1 MNVLPFQA
9 HSATSLPPA
18 PHFWLTTFPD
28 AQGLSVIPGECGPRA
43 LAGCLMGMPHRGLE
57 QGRGRKRALLA
68 KSELLWGAPSG
79 LGTSR
84 GP

>member
-1 MNVLPFQA
+1 
-9 HSATSLPPA
+9 
-18 PHFWLTTFPD
+18 
-28 AQGLSVIPGECGPRA
+28 
-43 LAGCLMGMPHRGLE
+43 MGVPHRELE